1 MGGQFPF
8 FEVQGVFLEQRIPE
22 SLKRTKMIDIYLPEP
37 IGDSKMTDFNPLVH
51 LELEEI
57 ADIDDDSQE
66 KIQI

>member
-1 MGGQFPF
+1 M
-8 FEVQGVFLEQRIPE
+8 EQKIPE

-66 KIQI
+66 KI